1 MTPQSSDID
10 AAVEL
15 IAPFIRDGKIYTAIK
30 TFADLLGIEPDIKYI
45 GRQIFLRSAL
55 CHDFLP
61 EVAHTCRQLQ
71 CGPYVLE
78 DYRLMEDLLDA
89 VLDTR
94 RDIFHAINPIM
105 VRYKYQTVFDVI
117 FFAEAFFIAHYMRQ
131 HSRAFGARVRDD
143 TRHCYF

>member
-45 GRQIFLRSAL
+45 GRQISLRSAL

-61 EVAHTCRQLQ
+61 EVAHICRQLQ

-94 RDIFHAINPIM
+94 RDVFRALEPIM
-105 VRYKYQTVFDVI
+105 QKYEFQLETDAVY
-117 FFAEAFFIAHYMRQ
+117 FADAFFKAHYMRGYG
-131 HSRAFGARVRDD
+131 HALGARVRDD
-143 TRHCYF
+143 TKHCIF